1 MVAHL
6 GDAARGDGTEDYG
19 CLILEGGRLGSLPE
33 GVGGTASS
41 EAIATA
47 ASRGAC
53 CPLSLRGE
61 QTRGHAQCSL
71 TACYAEEPRLI
82 LAQMGQK
89 PPRSSSSNRAP
100 WCGPTWAPS
109 RASRADAVSGA
120 APAAAP
126 HAGSSVPAGRG

>member
-82 LAQMGQK
+82 LAQMGK
-89 PPRSSSSNRAP
+89 PLPPTRRRDVLAAGACPFAP
-100 WCGPTWAPS
+100 G
-109 RASRADAVSGA
+109 
-120 APAAAP
+120 
-126 HAGSSVPAGRG
+126 

>member
-82 LAQMGQK
+82 LAQMPH
-89 PPRSSSSNRAP
+89 PPPSPRGRGSLRPPAV
-100 WCGPTWAPS
+100 AEEEPS
-109 RASRADAVSGA
+109 RKSFVTKSIQSLPRCS
-120 APAAAP
+120 APTI
-126 HAGSSVPAGRG
+126 SLRI

>member
-82 LAQMGQK
+82 LAQMGIV
-89 PPRSSSSNRAP
+89 PRRMFLNCPKSS
-100 WCGPTWAPS
+100 
-109 RASRADAVSGA
+109 
-120 APAAAP
+120 
-126 HAGSSVPAGRG
+126 

>member
-6 GDAARGDGTEDYG
+6 GEAARGAGTEEYG
-19 CLILEGGRLGSLPE
+19 CRIVEGGRLGSLAE

-41 EAIATA
+41 EAMATA

-61 QTRGHAQCSL
+61 QTRGHAQCRL

-82 LAQMGQK
+82 RAQMPHRPSPS
-89 PPRSSSSNRAP
+89 PP
-100 WCGPTWAPS
+100 
-109 RASRADAVSGA
+109 
-120 APAAAP
+120 
-126 HAGSSVPAGRG
+126 GRFCLGLRL

>member
-82 LAQMGQK
+82 LAQMPAH
-89 PPRSSSSNRAP
+89 PPPAPLPSLAPTTRS
-100 WCGPTWAPS
+100 
-109 RASRADAVSGA
+109 AVSYTVPFCEQAQPSLLAWHGSVLGA
-120 APAAAP
+120 CWT
-126 HAGSSVPAGRG
+126 

>member
-6 GDAARGDGTEDYG
+6 GEAARGDGTEEYG
-19 CLILEGGRLGSLPE
+19 CRIVEGGRLGSLPE

-41 EAIATA
+41 EAMATA

-61 QTRGHAQCSL
+61 QTRGHAQCRL

-82 LAQMGQK
+82 RAQMPYAPGPRLGQGA
-89 PPRSSSSNRAP
+89 PRTQTER
-100 WCGPTWAPS
+100 
-109 RASRADAVSGA
+109 RHV
-120 APAAAP
+120 
-126 HAGSSVPAGRG
+126 

>member
-82 LAQMGQK
+82 LAQMPVHPKGLLHSYLPLSRHRVSLSQAL
-89 PPRSSSSNRAP
+89 PLGDLLSPHSASS
-100 WCGPTWAPS
+100 
-109 RASRADAVSGA
+109 
-120 APAAAP
+120 
-126 HAGSSVPAGRG
+126 

>member
-82 LAQMGQK
+82 LAQMRGGLPSQVCCL
-89 PPRSSSSNRAP
+89 PRARDCAWS
-100 WCGPTWAPS
+100 GTWGVEVRS
-109 RASRADAVSGA
+109 RAR
-120 APAAAP
+120 
-126 HAGSSVPAGRG
+126 R